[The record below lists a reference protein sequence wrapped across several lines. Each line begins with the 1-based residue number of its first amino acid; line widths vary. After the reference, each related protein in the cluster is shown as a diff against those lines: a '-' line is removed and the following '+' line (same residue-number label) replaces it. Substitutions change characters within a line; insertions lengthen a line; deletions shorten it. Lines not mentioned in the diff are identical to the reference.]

1 MGVLVIKKYFSDP
14 SLSTAL
20 SLNNNLTN
28 FNVTLPTSTTAGTAN
43 VQWTQEILNNN
54 PGATS
59 LVLKSVMTQFTG
71 NKHGYY
77 DASLVMDLMSEN
89 FSLSTQSYENTV
101 SHTLCTVDMGWDP
114 TSDCSNQVRPLHLRI
129 GDCPSLVRNVRFSIN
144 SRFTAY
150 NGPILNQSVALLNSG
165 NIVTNPFYN
174 PTPATPAPQSNPIF
188 PLYVELIFEYDS
200 SNRH

>member
-1 MGVLVIKKYFSDP
+1 MGVLVIKKYFSNP

-77 DASLVMDLMSEN
+77 DASLVMDLM
-89 FSLSTQSYENTV
+89 
-101 SHTLCTVDMGWDP
+101 
-114 TSDCSNQVRPLHLRI
+114 
-129 GDCPSLVRNVRFSIN
+129 
-144 SRFTAY
+144 
-150 NGPILNQSVALLNSG
+150 
-165 NIVTNPFYN
+165 
-174 PTPATPAPQSNPIF
+174 
-188 PLYVELIFEYDS
+188 
-200 SNRH
+200 